1 MAESVPAEE
10 CEFCGS
16 SGPLQLTP
24 RCHTCAP
31 LMAILEGDTLTLK
44 CYLPECQ
51 REVARFTVVRP
62 S

>member
-1 MAESVPAEE
+1 
-10 CEFCGS
+10 
-16 SGPLQLTP
+16 
-24 RCHTCAP
+24 
-31 LMAILEGDTLTLK
+31 MAILEGDTLTLK